1 MFFSWLP
8 VSEKAPVGFYLT
20 PQAQKKP
27 SNRSRW
33 KRRKRFY
40 TLYMHVYIFIYLYV
54 YIYLYKCFKKVINC
68 LWFSFWRGLFCC
80 WGFFTFPPFSRVFI
94 YLNEI
99 EMEIFFH
106 LLFFLSSSSSSSSSF
121 LFCFVV
127 QLFHGVVVVLLSSSL
142 LLVAV
147 VVFCAERFVS
157 IVRFKNGMKVQVATQ
172 FLSFF
177 LSLLLFFFVCVCVAY
192 QEDIQFK
199 VRLLVVFWCGFGVLC
214 WVLAIVSV
222 VFWYCFGLYIS
233 YDSSTA
239 LFLGSII
246 FFLYFS
252 GLLFFLVCLSVFDI
266 PPSGCQ
272 FCDAS
277 LIEFWQPWW

>member
-121 LFCFVV
+121 LLCGSIISWRCCRF
-127 QLFHGVVVVLLSSSL
+127 VVVVVVVGGSGGVLCRTFCFDRSFQERNESSSCHP
-142 LLVAV
+142 VP
-147 VVFCAERFVS
+147 F
-157 IVRFKNGMKVQVATQ
+157 
-172 FLSFF
+172 FLSF
-177 LSLLLFFFVCVCVAY
+177 SLTVFFVCVCVAY

-252 GLLFFLVCLSVFDI
+252 GLLFFFLVCLSVFDI